1 MNISASG
8 LCLLQSFS
16 VMSLLNMDRDDE
28 AYNILKFRM
37 TTFNK
42 MSYKEFK
49 SLVIQSNPQQWIQPS
64 TNDKKEKELFEVT
77 YKNGNNKYLKQTSLY
92 LAACYYMKFLC
103 TEISFQ
109 VYNFAENDI
118 SKNTRILN
126 HKNQGQLFR
135 QLSAK
140 KNL

>member
-77 YKNGNNKYLKQTSLY
+77 YKNGNNKYLK
-92 LAACYYMKFLC
+92 
-103 TEISFQ
+103 
-109 VYNFAENDI
+109 
-118 SKNTRILN
+118 
-126 HKNQGQLFR
+126 
-135 QLSAK
+135 
-140 KNL
+140 